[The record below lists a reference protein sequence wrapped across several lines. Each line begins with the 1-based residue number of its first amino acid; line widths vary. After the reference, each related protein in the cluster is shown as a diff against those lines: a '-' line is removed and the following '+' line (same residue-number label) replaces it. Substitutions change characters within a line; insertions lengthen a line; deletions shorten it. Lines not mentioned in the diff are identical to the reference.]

1 VDRHAF
7 VRAWRYLS
15 YSRAAKWDGIMAGV
29 GTAILY
35 VVLLIL
41 LGLFADLIVHRGQ
54 IPAYRDLVQANREA
68 LQERWP
74 TLVPPDEQASDE
86 ACDAYREQLD
96 ERRQQLRDLGI
107 KEGQT
112 ERLVLNDPSKLTRED
127 LDLRGHVQIYRLLQD
142 RVGQDAADLYWKDTP
157 RGEDEAT
164 SDRPHLGLLSFVV
177 RAQHR
182 PLLGPALGFTARY
195 APWTWENSDPATPNV
210 RYLSILLAIGV
221 GLALVRA
228 LLMYIMQERA
238 ARATV
243 EATRRLRRAV
253 YQHGY
258 RLGTLAFRALGPS
271 EAVSMMTRHVEA
283 IHDALYARLTVVYRE
298 RVKFVLLLILAAII
312 NLYLTL
318 AFCCAALLVWLI
330 GGQVAAGLRQR
341 GRALTRQAA
350 QQIVR
355 LQESLMLMRLV
366 KTYLMELFNQARVE
380 RQLAEYARSERRRER
395 GEALY
400 KTVLLILGSLASLL
414 VLYVAGLI
422 VLDPE
427 RGLGVAGA
435 ITLATVLAS
444 LYWPIQDLIEHRRF
458 LRRGRESAAVLF
470 EFLDRPSEVGQVIR
484 AELLPP
490 MSRQLQFINVTLKE
504 PGTARMLLNGVNFTI
519 QAGQRIALVGPEDM
533 EKHALVYLIP
543 RFLDPTSGE
552 IRIDAHDIR
561 WVTLDSLRVQIA
573 LVLQHNLVF
582 NDTVATNIGCGD
594 PGYPLPRII
603 EAAKMAHAHH
613 FIQKLPQGYET
624 PIGELGHAL
633 RIGEQFRIALAR
645 AILREPA
652 MYIIEEPSTPIDEDT
667 KALIDDTFNRMLE
680 ARRTAIF
687 LPHRLATIRSCDR
700 IFLLHKGRIE
710 AVGEHRELLAKND
723 LYRHLQY
730 LEFNVF
736 AEQV

>member
-1 VDRHAF
+1 M
-7 VRAWRYLS
+7 
-15 YSRAAKWDGIMAGV
+15 AAVATGV
-29 GTAILY
+29 LY
-35 VVLLIL
+35 VALLVL
-41 LGLFADLIVHRGQ
+41 LGLFADLIVHQGK
-54 IPAYRDLVQANREA
+54 IPPYRDLVPADRDA
-68 LQERWP
+68 LQQRWLPPPAPEEKLSPEERQ
-74 TLVPPDEQASDE
+74 QAHE
-86 ACDAYREQLD
+86 ARQLLLD
-96 ERRQQLRDLGI
+96 GRRQLLVDLGFR
-107 KEGQT
+107 KAQADH
-112 ERLVLNDPSKLTRED
+112 LLAVDPSKLTPSEQEQLGHAQVYLFLRE
-127 LDLRGHVQIYRLLQD
+127 
-142 RVGQDAADLYWKDTP
+142 RVSPEAADLFHTSTP
-157 RGEDEAT
+157 IGAEAA
-164 SDRPHLGLLSFVV
+164 SDLAHLGILSFVV

-182 PLLGPALGFTARY
+182 PVLGPALGLAAKY
-195 APWTWENSDPATPNV
+195 NPWMWQNSEPATPNV
-210 RYLSILLAIGV
+210 RYLSILLGIAV
-221 GLALVRA
+221 GLALLRA
-228 LLMYIMQERA
+228 LLMYIMEEQA

-253 YQHGY
+253 YQHSY

-271 EAVSMMTRHVEA
+271 EAVGMMTRHVEA
-283 IHDALYARLTVVYRE
+283 IHDALYTWLTVVFRE
-298 RVKFVLLLILAAII
+298 PVKFVLLLALAVLI
-312 NLYLTL
+312 NPYLTL

-330 GGQVAAGLRQR
+330 GGQVAARLRQR
-341 GRALTRQAA
+341 GRGLTRQAA
-350 QQIVR
+350 DRLAR

-380 RQLAEYARSERRRER
+380 RQLAEYARSERRRSR

-400 KTVLLILGSLASLL
+400 RTVLLILGSLAALL
-414 VLYVAGLI
+414 MLYVAGLVI
-422 VLDPE
+422 LYH
-427 RGLGVAGA
+427 GLGVAGA

-444 LYWPIQDLIEHRRF
+444 LYWPIQDWIAHRRF
-458 LRRGRESAAVLF
+458 LRRGRESAAILF

-484 AELLPP
+484 AELLAP

-504 PGTARMLLNGVNFTI
+504 PGSARMLLNGVNFSI
-519 QAGQRIALVGPEDM
+519 QAGQRIALVGPEDL

-552 IRIDAHDIR
+552 IRIDEHDIR

-594 PGYPLPRII
+594 AGYPLPRII

-624 PIGELGHAL
+624 PIGDLGHAL

-652 MYIIEEPSTPIDEDT
+652 MYIIEEPVNPLDEDT
-667 KALIDDTFNRMLE
+667 KALIDDSFNRMLE
-680 ARRTAIF
+680 GRRTAIF
-687 LPHRLATIRSCDR
+687 LPHRISTIRSCDR

-710 AVGEHRELLAKND
+710 AVGDHRELLAKND

>member
-1 VDRHAF
+1 

-15 YSRAAKWDGIMAGV
+15 YSRAAKWDALITAV
-29 GTAILY
+29 GTSILY
-35 VVLLIL
+35 VLLLVLLA
-41 LGLFADLIVHRGQ
+41 LFADLIVHSGQ
-54 IPAYRDLVQANREA
+54 IPAYRDLAEDDQKA
-68 LQERWP
+68 LQQRWDKLSAEEREELLTGKLGYP
-74 TLVPPDEQASDE
+74 EAQARRLAQDAPGPLEGLDQERLGRAQVYALLRDRVSDE
-86 ACDAYREQLD
+86 A
-96 ERRQQLRDLGI
+96 
-107 KEGQT
+107 
-112 ERLVLNDPSKLTRED
+112 
-127 LDLRGHVQIYRLLQD
+127 
-142 RVGQDAADLYWKDTP
+142 ADLFRDSTP
-157 RGEDEAT
+157 EGAASAGEL
-164 SDRPHLGLLSFVV
+164 PHLGILSFVV

-182 PLLGPALGFTARY
+182 PLLGPALGYLARY
-195 APWTWENSDPATPNV
+195 NPWMWRNGEPHAPNV
-210 RYLSILLAIGV
+210 WYLTILLAIAVGV
-221 GLALVRA
+221 ALLRA
-228 LLMYIMQERA
+228 LLMYVTERQA
-238 ARATV
+238 SRATV

-253 YQHGY
+253 YQHSY

-283 IHDALYARLTVVYRE
+283 IHDALYARLTVVFRE
-298 RVKFVLLLILAAII
+298 PVKFVLLLALALVI
-312 NLYLTL
+312 NPWLTL
-318 AFCCAALLVWLI
+318 AFCCAALLVWII
-330 GGQVAAGLRQR
+330 GGQVAAAMRQR
-341 GRALTRQAA
+341 GRVLTRQAA
-350 QQIVR
+350 DQLAR

-380 RQLAEYARSERRRER
+380 RQLAEYARSERRRSR
-395 GEALY
+395 ADSLY
-400 KTVLLILGSLASLL
+400 KAVLLILGSLAALL
-414 VLYVAGLI
+414 ILYVAGLLI
-422 VLDPE
+422 LSHN
-427 RGLGVAGA
+427 LGVAAA

-444 LYWPIQDLIEHRRF
+444 LYWPVQAWIENRRF
-458 LRRGRESAAVLF
+458 LRRGRESAAILF

-490 MSRQLQFINVTLKE
+490 MSRRLQFLNVTLKE
-504 PGTARMLLNGVNFTI
+504 AGSARMLLQGVNLTI
-519 QAGQRIALVGPEDM
+519 EAGQRIALVGPEDM

-552 IRIDAHDIR
+552 IRIDDHDIR

-594 PGYPLPRII
+594 ASYPLPRII

-624 PIGELGHAL
+624 PIGELGHPL

-652 MYIIEEPSTPIDEDT
+652 MYIIEEPLTPLDEDT
-667 KALIDDTFNRMLE
+667 KALIDDTFNRMLGGG
-680 ARRTAIF
+680 RTAIF

-700 IFLLHKGRIE
+700 IFLLHRGRIE

-736 AEQV
+736 AEQA